1 MGDSVPHWRV
11 AALERRPRGLN
22 AGDQDVFITEAAKK
36 LNKGPHYYVFI
47 TVCFFITPLL
57 SGSMYIW
64 TLLNQLNRSCNY
76 NGKWSKLWST
86 NRFSAS
92 PLSNNDC
99 FHSLLYGDVSWV
111 VFFDTDITRMT
122 TSGNQS
128 NWKCS
133 GHESDQCHSLC
144 LSDEWASVKTSQ
156 ICYVIHVQFSIFH
169 LWDQARHI
177 FATIPRLSNNKAI

>member
-64 TLLNQLNRSCNY
+64 TLLNQLNRSCNKTTVICA
-76 NGKWSKLWST
+76 NSKLEK
-86 NRFSAS
+86 
-92 PLSNNDC
+92 
-99 FHSLLYGDVSWV
+99 
-111 VFFDTDITRMT
+111 
-122 TSGNQS
+122 
-128 NWKCS
+128 NW
-133 GHESDQCHSLC
+133 GLGEV
-144 LSDEWASVKTSQ
+144 A
-156 ICYVIHVQFSIFH
+156 
-169 LWDQARHI
+169 
-177 FATIPRLSNNKAI
+177 

>member
-1 MGDSVPHWRV
+1 MLRLLLSIVRMAILLV
-11 AALERRPRGLN
+11 
-22 AGDQDVFITEAAKK
+22 K
-36 LNKGPHYYVFI
+36 LARNLHCY
-47 TVCFFITPLL
+47 PLL
-57 SGSMYIW
+57 LGSMYIW

-86 NRFSAS
+86 NRCSAL
-92 PLSNNDC
+92 PLSKNDC